1 MSTNNYDIIIA
12 GGGLSGLSL
21 AWNLAKKG
29 YKKKVLV
36 VDSTFAPGNK
46 KTWCFWDSSS
56 PPFANIIYK
65 SWRKTYFSAPEFDSF
80 LYMNKYQYH
89 CIRESDFKEHVLTEL
104 KKHSNFTLLE
114 ENVLDFSSNKNKAAM
129 VTKSS
134 ETFLA
139 DYIFQS
145 IFEPKSKKKV
155 KYPLIQH
162 FYGLEIK
169 TSVPV
174 FDPGCFTIMD
184 FDESFSDGTAFTYVL
199 PFLNNRALVEYT
211 VFSRKVFD
219 TKKEYKEKVRSYLKE
234 RYNLEKDDYE
244 IKRKEYGEI
253 PMSDKVYPITYTDR
267 IFNIGTSG
275 GLTKASTGYTFLR
288 IQKFVD
294 ELSNNLLA
302 GNSITSP
309 ELSKARFKYYDLL
322 LLHILDKQS
331 TTSVRV
337 FRDLF
342 KNNSIDKVFDFL
354 SEDTNFLEDIKIMS
368 SVPPMPFIRAI
379 SRNPKL

>member
-1 MSTNNYDIIIA
+1 MSTNNFDIIIA

-21 AWNLAKKG
+21 AWHLAKNG
-29 YKKKVLV
+29 YKKKVLI

-46 KTWCFWDSSS
+46 KTWCFWDSAP
-56 PPFANIIYK
+56 PPFPEIIYK

-89 CIRESDFKEHVLTEL
+89 CIRESDFKEYVLTEL

-114 ENVLDFSSNKNKAAM
+114 ESVLDFSSNKKKAAL

-145 IFEPKSKKKV
+145 IFQPSSKKKV

-184 FDESFSDGTAFTYVL
+184 FDESFSDGIAFTYVL

-211 VFSRKVFD
+211 VFSRKTFEK
-219 TKKEYKEKVRSYLKE
+219 KKEYKEKVREYLKST
-234 RYNLEKDDYE
+234 YNLERDDYE

-253 PMSDKVYPITYTDR
+253 PMSDKIYPVTYTDR
-267 IFNIGTSG
+267 IFNIGTSA

-288 IQKFVD
+288 VQKFVQ
-294 ELSNNLLA
+294 ELARILLEDK
-302 GNSITSP
+302 SILVP
-309 ELSKARFKYYDLL
+309 DLAKPRFKYYDLL
-322 LLHILDKQS
+322 LLHILDKHPN
-331 TTSVRV
+331 TSVKV

-354 SEDTNFLEDIKIMS
+354 SEDTNFLEDLKIMS